1 MTWNTIRKLTVMQKS
16 RIEDFKGGWFVGN
29 FFPTAHQSEE
39 FEVCFKKHEKG
50 ESWPTHYHKRSR
62 EINLLVR
69 GKMMIQDQVLEE
81 GDVFIFEP
89 YEIANPVFLEDCEV
103 LIVKTPSVPGDKYEI

>member
-1 MTWNTIRKLTVMQKS
+1 MQKH

-29 FFPTAHQSEE
+29 FTPTSYATDQ

-50 ESWPTHYHKRSR
+50 EAWPTHYHKKSH

-69 GKMMIQDQVLEE
+69 GSMQIQDQILVAV
-81 GDVFIFEP
+81 DVFIFAP
-89 YEIANPVFLEDCEV
+89 YEIADPVFLEDCEV
-103 LIVKTPSVPGDKYEI
+103 LIVKTPSVPGDKYEIK